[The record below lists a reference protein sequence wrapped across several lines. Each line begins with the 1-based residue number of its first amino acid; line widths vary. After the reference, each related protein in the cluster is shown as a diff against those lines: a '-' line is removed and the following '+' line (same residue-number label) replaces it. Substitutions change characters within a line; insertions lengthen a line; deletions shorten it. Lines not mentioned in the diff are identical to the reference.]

1 MWAKQNKHSYIQFLI
16 PNISITLEASSILLK
31 VELDSDSVVA
41 QDRIDLAVR
50 FGVDLS
56 NLTTPVEAK
65 KYVLAFI
72 HKLLLQREKLD
83 TGLLTDYIESGIGTL
98 WKEVMF
104 ALESSN
110 RKLLS
115 VQDGSLIFTLFC
127 PTISSAFELKDE
139 SWIKAFILKMEQFLK
154 EIGK

>member
-1 MWAKQNKHSYIQFLI
+1 M
-16 PNISITLEASSILLK
+16 LLK

-41 QDRIDLAVR
+41 QEHIDTPVK

-56 NLTTPVEAK
+56 NITAPVEAK

-83 TGLLTDYIESGIGTL
+83 TRLLTDHIEAGIGTL
-98 WKEVMF
+98 WKEVVF

-110 RKLLS
+110 RKLLN

-127 PTISSAFELKDE
+127 PTISSALELKDE
-139 SWIKAFILKMEQFLK
+139 SWIKTFILKMEQFLTRLG
-154 EIGK
+154 E

>member
-1 MWAKQNKHSYIQFLI
+1 MQFLI
-16 PNISITLEASSILLK
+16 SNISTNLEASSILLK
-31 VELDSDSVVA
+31 VELDSNSVVA
-41 QDRIDLAVR
+41 QEHIDTAVK

-56 NLTTPVEAK
+56 KIGDPVEMK
-65 KYVLAFI
+65 KYVLAFF

-83 TGLLTDYIESGIGTL
+83 TGLLTDYIESSIGTL

-115 VQDGSLIFTLFC
+115 VQNGSLIFRLFC
-127 PTISSAFELKDE
+127 PTISSAWELKDE
-139 SWIKAFILKMEQFLK
+139 SWIKAFILKTEQFLK
-154 EIGK
+154 EIGE